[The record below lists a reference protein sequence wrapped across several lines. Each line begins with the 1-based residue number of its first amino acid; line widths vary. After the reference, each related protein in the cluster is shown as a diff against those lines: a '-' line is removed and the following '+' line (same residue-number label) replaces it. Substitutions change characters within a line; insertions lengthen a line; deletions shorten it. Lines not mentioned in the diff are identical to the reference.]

1 MLWARWKVT
10 SSCRP
15 PKGPS
20 QNVLGASLV
29 LPCPAL
35 QVGLKAFIMW
45 ESLNYKLSPSSSSAP
60 FPPIYLH
67 RYKKLL
73 QPSVGFSL
81 AELWVEITMTAD
93 KSSIQMPY
101 NATLSPKRHSRDFL
115 IVSSPTKDTSWLGH
129 SKTGI
134 LVEGGDSEQ
143 EQDFIQCSP
152 F

>member
-1 MLWARWKVT
+1 MESNLLLP
-10 SSCRP
+10 SSKGTKPERSRGKASVAMSCP
-15 PKGPS
+15 PSWPE
-20 QNVLGASLV
+20 
-29 LPCPAL
+29 
-35 QVGLKAFIMW
+35 AFIMW
-45 ESLNYKLSPSSSSAP
+45 ESLNYKLSPSSFSAP

-129 SKTGI
+129 RKTGI